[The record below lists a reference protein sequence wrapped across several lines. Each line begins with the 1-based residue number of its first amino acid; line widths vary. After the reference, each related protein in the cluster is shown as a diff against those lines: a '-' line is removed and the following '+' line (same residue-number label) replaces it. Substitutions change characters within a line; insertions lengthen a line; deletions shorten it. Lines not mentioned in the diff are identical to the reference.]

1 MHRPIGVIVG
11 IVVVVVVVDVDVDV
25 FVVDVPEG
33 ELGIGAPV
41 ENRQPA
47 PGGLNAVMLT
57 MGGGKLFDS
66 FDGGVVGVVEVDVR
80 AVVVGSDAVVDVV
93 V

>member
-1 MHRPIGVIVG
+1 
-11 IVVVVVVVDVDVDV
+11 
-25 FVVDVPEG
+25 
-33 ELGIGAPV
+33 
-41 ENRQPA
+41 
-47 PGGLNAVMLT
+47 MLT

-66 FDGGVVGVVEVDVR
+66 FDGGVVGAVEVDVR

>member
-1 MHRPIGVIVG
+1 MSTSMYSSSTYRS
-11 IVVVVVVVDVDVDV
+11 
-25 FVVDVPEG
+25 G

-93 V
+93 VRNVVVGVAAGERGSCFS